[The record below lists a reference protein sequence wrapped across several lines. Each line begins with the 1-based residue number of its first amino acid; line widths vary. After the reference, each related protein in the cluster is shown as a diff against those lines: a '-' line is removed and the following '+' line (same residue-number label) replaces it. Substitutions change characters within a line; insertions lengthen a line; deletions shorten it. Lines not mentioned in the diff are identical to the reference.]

1 MALKVNT
8 KLITWKALSLFCF
21 AFQKKIYVNG
31 FDWELITLSKVIKII
46 NKISGC
52 SLPRKVPKAAVLKLG
67 VATLL
72 RVAKYYFRVAKV
84 YHIGLLP

>member
-8 KLITWKALSLFCF
+8 NKITWKALSLFCF

-52 SLPRKVPKAAVLKLG
+52 SLPRKVPKVFRHATYGVLPL
-67 VATLL
+67 ATKAWGEL
-72 RVAKYYFRVAKV
+72 A
-84 YHIGLLP
+84 